1 MTELTIGPTNPL
13 EPRVLSWLRRWDTL
27 LGFIAIG
34 TLAIAAATTPGFTD
48 GSNIAD
54 SISLMSEKALMVLP
68 LMLLIIAREID
79 ISIASMAGLSAVVA
93 GMVLRAGQPLIV
105 AIAAALLVGLVCGS
119 FNGFCVTVL
128 GMPSLVVTLGTLALY
143 RGLCYVLLGGTPVSD
158 IPTALINL
166 GSQNLPSGIPIPQDI
181 LPFLVLAPIFGITLH
196 RLATGRRIYAIGG
209 NPDTARYAGVRQN
222 KIRFGLFVVSGLVCS
237 IAGIINIGRT
247 SAASPDALLGYE
259 LDAITV
265 VFLGGVSVLGGK
277 GRMTGVLWALVL
289 LITLR
294 SALQLHNVAAYAQ
307 GTAVGILLIFS
318 LLISNIARLA
328 GTAIRNRRQSQLR
341 RTQPEAALREAGAV
355 T

>member
-1 MTELTIGPTNPL
+1 MTAMTGSVTPKALA
-13 EPRVLSWLRRWDTL
+13 WLWRWDTL
-27 LGFIAIG
+27 LGI
-34 TLAIAAATTPGFTD
+34 LAIVMLAVAAATTPGFAT

-68 LMLLIIAREID
+68 LVLLIVAREID
-79 ISIASMAGLSAVVA
+79 ISVASMAGLSAVVA
-93 GMVLRAGQPLIV
+93 GMVLRAGQPLVV
-105 AIAAALLVGLVCGS
+105 AIGAALVVGLLCGA

-128 GMPSLVVTLGTLALY
+128 GMPSLVVTLGTLALF

-158 IPTALINL
+158 IPPALLNL
-166 GSQNLPSGIPIPQDI
+166 GSQNLPGGIPIPQDI
-181 LPFLVLAPIFGITLH
+181 LPFLILVPVFAVALH
-196 RLATGRRIYAIGG
+196 QLPTGRRIFAIGG
-209 NPDTARYAGVRQN
+209 NPDTARYSGVRLN

-237 IAGIINIGRT
+237 VAGIINIGRT
-247 SAASPDALLGYE
+247 SAASPDSLLAYE

-318 LLISNIARLA
+318 LLISNMVRLA
-328 GTAIRNRRQSQLR
+328 AAAIGRQRQSRLR
-341 RTQPEAALREAGAV
+341 RTQSEAALREIGAV